1 MSGSI
6 RLFVYV
12 RRRMAYVAS
21 VQKHGAALTRR
32 QQTRGPTAHD
42 TLCRAARGNPMP
54 TNHHRYRRTG
64 LTAVLLVLSGGCSRS
79 SGSADTSNVAPPAPD
94 TAKTVNLMTP
104 QELSSLPTQPPDQRI
119 SYGTDSSQYGELRV
133 PTGPGSHPVVV
144 LVHGGC
150 FKAAYAQASYFG
162 QVGDALKAKGIAT
175 WNIEYRRLGQPGSGW
190 PGTYLD
196 VAHGVD
202 HLRAIAA
209 QHKLDLR
216 RVVIVGHSAG
226 GHLAIW
232 AAARTRVPKGSPL
245 YLANPLP
252 VRGVVDLAGPV
263 DMTAHI
269 REYEGLCQDSVIT
282 TLLGGTPSTVPDR
295 YAQASPMA
303 LLPLGVPQ
311 VIVIGTH
318 EDYVPR
324 DLVDAYAS
332 AAAKAGD
339 SVRTIIFPGAGHF
352 EIASASQWTW
362 PRIETAIRA
371 LLDGKLPPE

>member
-1 MSGSI
+1 MTTKFGSWRLTTMS
-6 RLFVYV
+6 
-12 RRRMAYVAS
+12 
-21 VQKHGAALTRR
+21 
-32 QQTRGPTAHD
+32 
-42 TLCRAARGNPMP
+42 
-54 TNHHRYRRTG
+54 
-64 LTAVLLVLSGGCSRS
+64 AVSLVLSVGCSRGS
-79 SGSADTSNVAPPAPD
+79 ASADTSNVATPSPD
-94 TAKTVNLMTP
+94 TTKTVKLMTP
-104 QELSSLPTQPPDQRI
+104 QDLASLPTRPPDLRI

-133 PTGPGSHPVVV
+133 PTGQGPHPVVV

-150 FKAAYAQASYFG
+150 FKAAYAQAGELG
-162 QVGDALKAKGIAT
+162 QLGDALKAKGIAT

-196 VAHGVD
+196 VAHAVD
-202 HLRAIAA
+202 RLRTIASE
-209 QHKLDLR
+209 HKLDLG

-226 GHLAIW
+226 GHLAMW
-232 AAARTRVPKGSPL
+232 AAARSRVPKGSAL
-245 YLANPLP
+245 YVANPLP

-269 REYEGLCQDSVIT
+269 REYEGLCRDSVIT
-282 TLLGGTPSTVPDR
+282 TLLGGTPRTVPER
-295 YAQASPMA
+295 YRQASPMA

-311 VIVIGTH
+311 VIAIGTY
-318 EDYVPR
+318 EDFVPR

-339 SVRTIIFPGAGHF
+339 SVLFFPGAGHF

-371 LLDGKLPPE
+371 VLDGKLPPDEKAN

>member
-1 MSGSI
+1 
-6 RLFVYV
+6 
-12 RRRMAYVAS
+12 
-21 VQKHGAALTRR
+21 
-32 QQTRGPTAHD
+32 
-42 TLCRAARGNPMP
+42 
-54 TNHHRYRRTG
+54 
-64 LTAVLLVLSGGCSRS
+64 
-79 SGSADTSNVAPPAPD
+79 
-94 TAKTVNLMTP
+94 
-104 QELSSLPTQPPDQRI
+104 
-119 SYGTDSSQYGELRV
+119 
-133 PTGPGSHPVVV
+133 V

-226 GHLAIW
+226 GHLAMW